1 MVANREPRSRR
12 VAIRAAL
19 PGDAGSLYAWRQEE
33 SVRRHQPLQETSA
46 GELRADL
53 ARQRMEDLYRGR
65 GERFQW
71 IVMVDGESAGWIT
84 LAILSWEHG
93 LAEIGYA
100 LATEYQGMRL
110 MAEALGQLLPEL
122 FVAVGIER
130 LEARCSVENVRSASL
145 LERLGFLREGRLRS
159 YFALHG
165 SRIDNFLYALLR
177 DEFLARERA

>member
-1 MVANREPRSRR
+1 MVANREPRPRR
-12 VAIRAAL
+12 VALRAAL
-19 PGDAGSLYAWRQEE
+19 PGDAGSLFAWRQEE
-33 SVRRHQPLQETSA
+33 SVRRHQPLQETTV

-65 GERFQW
+65 GDRFQW
-71 IVMVDGESAGWIT
+71 IVMVDGESVGWIT

-100 LATEYQGMRL
+100 LSTGYQGMRL
-110 MAEALGQLLPEL
+110 MTEALAQLLPEL

-130 LEARCSVENVRSASL
+130 LEARCSVENERSAAL
-145 LERLGFLREGRLRS
+145 LEGLGFVREGRLRS

-165 SRIDNFLYALLR
+165 RRIDNFLYALLR
-177 DEFLARERA
+177 DDFLQRSPS